1 MNLKRLSSDY
11 LRELLSAN
19 TKAVSYLAAQNTD
32 ICNLLKQRGLQPVE
46 PAPQSSS
53 LSETAKPEARE
64 EPLTAEELRAEGWWC
79 ATAGWPE
86 MLILMDAEMV
96 IDRLTHPLIPG
107 PKGLA
112 SGASSEVV
120 AHCDLSRIN
129 TGYLKQVYRAGEH
142 FYWVKP

>member
-32 ICNLLKQRGLQPVE
+32 ICNLLKQRGLKPVE

-53 LSETAKPEARE
+53 PSETAKPGARE

-96 IDRLTHPLIPG
+96 VDNHARSLIAGPL
-107 PKGLA
+107 GLA
-112 SGASSEVV
+112 SGASSEAV
-120 AHCDLSRIN
+120 AHCEISRIN
-129 TGYLKQVYRAGEH
+129 TGYLKQVYLAGER

>member
-53 LSETAKPEARE
+53 PSETAKPEARE

-79 ATAGWPE
+79 ATAGCPE